1 MRELVVND
9 VSTCVGCNKCIRVC
23 PVEGANTAY
32 NDNGQIKVKI
42 DPTRCIACGACVQ
55 ACQHD
60 SRNYV
65 DDTERFLADLQQGVP
80 ISMFAAP
87 ANRANGENW
96 ARLLTW
102 LRRKGVRKIY
112 DVSLGADICTWAH
125 IRFIQRNNPA
135 SVITQP
141 CPAIVNYVLIHNH
154 DLLPYLSPI
163 HSPMLCTAILMRKYM
178 NITDKI
184 AGLSPC
190 IAKAHEFDA
199 TNYVEYNVT
208 LKKLYEYIRENNIE
222 LPMEQSGFDH
232 AESSLGCL
240 YSMPGGLKENV
251 ELYLG
256 KTLRIDKSEGGDIVY
271 KALDAFSKQNKKC
284 LPAIFDVLN
293 CIEGCNLG
301 TGCLHERDSF
311 EVNTIMDEARKKVLQ
326 AREIADFDALYD
338 EFDRSL
344 RLNDFIRKY
353 EKQFIRPYVVTDA
366 QIENAFESL
375 AKKTDSDKKFDCS
388 ACGNDTCLDM
398 AKEVACGLNIPE
410 NCIQKERDDIRR
422 SHNTVVELSSSNLRN
437 IEEILEDIST
447 IRGLSEDITQSISS
461 VNTAIEKYQKMAVA
475 IDAIAMHINIISLN
489 ASIEAARAGTHGKA
503 FAVVADEIR
512 KLAFSSKTTV
522 SEATQITDQ
531 ATTSIAGI
539 NNTVTRISE
548 EIENAFQN
556 ITGIS
561 EKTQGALQTGGMDK
575 IEIIS
580 ENQTE
585 PLALDS
591 MDLTQIA

>member
-23 PVEGANTAY
+23 PVEGANTAF
-32 NDNGQIKVKI
+32 NDDGQIKVKI
-42 DPTRCIACGACVQ
+42 DPTRCIACGACVK

-65 DDTERFLADLQQGVP
+65 DDTERFLADLQRGVP

-154 DLLPYLSPI
+154 DLLPYLSPV

-178 NITDKI
+178 HIGDKI

-190 IAKAHEFDA
+190 IAKAHEFDS

-208 LKKLYEYIRENNIE
+208 LKKLYEYIRANNIE
-222 LPMEQSGFDH
+222 LPMEQTGFDH

-256 KTLRIDKSEGGDIVY
+256 KSLRIDKSEGGDIVY
-271 KALDAFSKQNKKC
+271 KALDSFSKQSEKC

-311 EVNTIMDEARKKVLQ
+311 EVNTIMDAARKNVMQ
-326 AREIADFDALYD
+326 AREMADFDALYD
-338 EFDRSL
+338 EFDRTL
-344 RLNDFIRKY
+344 RLSDFIRSY
-353 EKQFIRPYVVTDA
+353 EKQHIRPYVVSDA
-366 QIENAFESL
+366 QIDKAFDSL
-375 AKKTDSDKKFDCS
+375 AKKTEKDRKFDCS
-388 ACGNDTCLDM
+388 ACGNETCFDM
-398 AKEVACGLNIPE
+398 AREVACGLNIPE

-422 SHNTVVELSSSNLRN
+422 EHNTVIDLSSANLKN
-437 IEEILEDIST
+437 IEEILNDISS
-447 IRGLSEDITQSISS
+447 IRGLSNEITQCVSH
-461 VNTAIEKYQKMAVA
+461 VNTAIEKYNNMATD
-475 IDAIAMHINIISLN
+475 IDSIAMHINIISLN

-503 FAVVADEIR
+503 FSVVAEEIR
-512 KLAFSSKTTV
+512 KLAYSSKTTV
-522 SEATQITDQ
+522 SEAAQITDL
-531 ATTSIAGI
+531 ATSSIDGI
-539 NNTVTRISE
+539 NSMIDRISN
-548 EIENAFQN
+548 EIEKAFEN
-556 ITGIS
+556 ITEIS
-561 EKTQGALQTGGMDK
+561 EQTQRTLQKGDLSQVEHIDASHNVLEALPAPKQ
-575 IEIIS
+575 S
-580 ENQTE
+580 
-585 PLALDS
+585 A
-591 MDLTQIA
+591 